1 MAQKNSSNKSAIIRT
16 SEVEY
21 QRLPEVTSS
30 NNEEL
35 KESSASSE
43 VIV

>member
-1 MAQKNSSNKSAIIRT
+1 VAHKNNKSAIIRT

-21 QRLPEVTSS
+21 QKLPDVTSS

-35 KESSASSE
+35 KESSVSSE